1 MKRTT
6 MEAINNAVTASI
18 LTRFLA
24 NLFIFMFLVA
34 SMIVAAVQI
43 IQGHD
48 VSPIIMT
55 VLGTGIGYA
64 LHVVGINQG
73 VTLQPLNKDKVI
85 DV

>member
-1 MKRTT
+1 
-6 MEAINNAVTASI
+6 MEAIKNATSASI

-24 NLFIFMFLVA
+24 NVFIFMLMVA
-34 SMIVAAVQI
+34 AMVVAAVQI

-55 VLGTGIGYA
+55 VLGTGTGYA

-85 DV
+85 DA